1 MQATARAVSP
11 NRGDA
16 GFVPLLLLVGRRRIV
31 SIASTASLAL
41 CCPTAA
47 NDDSHGVALMMTASD
62 ASLHDANSRKK
73 FDDASEMTH

>member
-31 SIASTASLAL
+31 YCYRVDCVSLAL
-41 CCPTAA
+41 C
-47 NDDSHGVALMMTASD
+47 H
-62 ASLHDANSRKK
+62 
-73 FDDASEMTH
+73 SE